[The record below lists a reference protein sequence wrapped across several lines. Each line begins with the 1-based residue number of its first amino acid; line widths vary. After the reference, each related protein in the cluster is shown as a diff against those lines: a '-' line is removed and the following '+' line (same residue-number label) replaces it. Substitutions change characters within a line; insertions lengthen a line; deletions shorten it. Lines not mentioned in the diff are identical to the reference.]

1 MRLAREA
8 GLDVTLGPEL
18 LTLRHGVTR
27 FRITMAC
34 FEAEHGGGEFRSDFY
49 RQGLWVAPQR
59 LPDYPVSA
67 PQRRLAKVLLAP
79 QRQRTLF

>member
-1 MRLAREA
+1 VRLVREA
-8 GLDVTLGPEL
+8 GLEVRLGSEL

-34 FEAEHGGGEFRSDFY
+34 FEAEYAGGEFRSDFY
-49 RQGLWVAPQR
+49 QRGVWVAPQR

-67 PQRRLAKVLLAP
+67 PQRRLAKALLAP